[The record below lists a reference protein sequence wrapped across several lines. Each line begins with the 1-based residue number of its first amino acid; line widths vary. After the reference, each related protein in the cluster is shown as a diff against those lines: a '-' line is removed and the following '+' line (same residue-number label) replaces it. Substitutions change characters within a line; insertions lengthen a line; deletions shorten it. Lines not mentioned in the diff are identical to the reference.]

1 LPLIPTTV
9 RKPARCCQTW
19 IPYVRGDVYQL
30 KAPRDARGHEQR
42 SNRYAVVVQSDLLPL
57 STWLVA
63 PTSTSARPTSF
74 RPEIEILGKTT
85 HVLVEQ
91 TAAVDPERLGDLVGH
106 LTRHELAAV
115 DDALRTV
122 LHLE

>member
-1 LPLIPTTV
+1 
-9 RKPARCCQTW
+9 
-19 IPYVRGDVYQL
+19 VRGDVYQL

>member
-1 LPLIPTTV
+1 
-9 RKPARCCQTW
+9 
-19 IPYVRGDVYQL
+19 VRGDVYRL

-42 SNRYAVVVQSDLLPL
+42 GNRYAVVVQSGLLPL

-74 RPEIEILGKTT
+74 RPEIEIQGKTT

-91 TAAVDPERLGDLVGH
+91 TAAVDPERLGELVGH
-106 LTRHELAAV
+106 LTRHELTAV
-115 DDALRTV
+115 DDALRIV
-122 LHLE
+122 LHL

>member
-1 LPLIPTTV
+1 
-9 RKPARCCQTW
+9 
-19 IPYVRGDVYQL
+19 VRGDVYRL

-42 SNRYAVVVQSDLLPL
+42 GNRYAVVVQSDLLPL

-74 RPEIEILGKTT
+74 RPEIEIQGKTT
-85 HVLVEQ
+85 YVLVEQ
-91 TAAVDPERLGDLVGH
+91 TAAVDPERLGELVGH
-106 LTRHELAAV
+106 LTRGELIAV

-122 LHLE
+122 LHL

>member
-1 LPLIPTTV
+1 M
-9 RKPARCCQTW
+9 RKHARCWRTW
-19 IPYVRGDVYQL
+19 IPYVRGDVYRL
-30 KAPRDARGHEQR
+30 KAPRDARGHGQR
-42 SNRYAVVVQSDLLPL
+42 GNRYAVVVQSDLLPL

-63 PTSTSARPTSF
+63 PTSTSARPASF
-74 RPEIEILGKTT
+74 RPEIEIQGPTT

-106 LTRHELAAV
+106 LTRRELAAV

-122 LHLE
+122 LHLG

>member
-1 LPLIPTTV
+1 M
-9 RKPARCCQTW
+9 
-19 IPYVRGDVYQL
+19 RGDVHRL

-42 SNRYAVVVQSDLLPL
+42 GNRYAVVVQSDLLPL

-74 RPEIEILGKTT
+74 RPEIDIQGKTAY
-85 HVLVEQ
+85 VLVEQ
-91 TAAVDPERLGDLVGH
+91 TAAVDPERLGEMVGH

-115 DDALRTV
+115 DAALRTV
-122 LHLE
+122 LHL

>member
-1 LPLIPTTV
+1 M
-9 RKPARCCQTW
+9 RRHARSWQTW

-30 KAPRDARGHEQR
+30 KAPRDARGHEQGG
-42 SNRYAVVVQSDLLPL
+42 NRYAVVVQSGLLPL

-74 RPEIEILGKTT
+74 RPEIEVYGKAT

-106 LTRHELAAV
+106 LTRNELTAV
-115 DDALRTV
+115 DEALRTV
-122 LHLE
+122 LHLH

>member
-1 LPLIPTTV
+1 M
-9 RKPARCCQTW
+9 
-19 IPYVRGDVYQL
+19 RGDVYQL

-42 SNRYAVVVQSDLLPL
+42 GTRYAVVVQSDLLPL

-74 RPEIEILGKTT
+74 RPEIEIHGKTT

-106 LTRHELAAV
+106 LTKSELAAV
-115 DDALRTV
+115 DGALRTV
-122 LHLE
+122 LHLY